1 MPQPLIYHLIDEF
14 RVGGAQTHLVTILAD
29 AQRRFP
35 YRHRVGGLFE
45 EGPITDDLRAL
56 GIEVDVFDL
65 RADFQDRRYDRVVAK
80 LSRRFRELRPDLVEA
95 HLTWSRLLGLPAAA
109 IARVPRRIGFEQGD
123 IYMASRPMR
132 AANFVGQVAAQEVIV
147 CSDALKQ
154 WVRETHRTSERRL
167 EVFHNCVDVK
177 RFVPRDSAS
186 PRAAFS
192 LPDGAVRFV
201 TVGTL
206 GRGVNKRV
214 DVSIRATAIAAAAG
228 AHVGLVVVGDG
239 EQRGELEQLAATLGI
254 SDRVHFLG
262 MRSDVP
268 AVIASCDVFVH
279 AAPFE
284 PFGIV
289 CIEAMACGL
298 PVIVPDRGGI
308 SEAVRE
314 GETGFIYA
322 TLDADALARAMIKLA
337 NEPAVLT
344 AVGAAALADVR
355 ARFAVEAYNDRL
367 YGLYGIAS

>member
-45 EGPITDDLRAL
+45 EGPIADDLRAL

-65 RADFQDRRYDRVVAK
+65 RAAFQARRYDRILAT

-95 HLTWSRLLGLPAAA
+95 HLSWSRLLGLPAAA

-132 AANFVGQVAAQEVIV
+132 VANFVGQVAAQEVIV

-239 EQRGELEQLAATLGI
+239 EQRAELEQLAATLGI

-298 PVIVPDRGGI
+298 PVIVPDKGGI

>member
-1 MPQPLIYHLIDEF
+1 
-14 RVGGAQTHLVTILAD
+14 
-29 AQRRFP
+29 
-35 YRHRVGGLFE
+35 
-45 EGPITDDLRAL
+45 
-56 GIEVDVFDL
+56 
-65 RADFQDRRYDRVVAK
+65 
-80 LSRRFRELRPDLVEA
+80 
-95 HLTWSRLLGLPAAA
+95 
-109 IARVPRRIGFEQGD
+109 
-123 IYMASRPMR
+123 
-132 AANFVGQVAAQEVIV
+132 
-147 CSDALKQ
+147 
-154 WVRETHRTSERRL
+154 
-167 EVFHNCVDVK
+167 
-177 RFVPRDSAS
+177 
-186 PRAAFS
+186 
-192 LPDGAVRFV
+192 V

-268 AVIASCDVFVH
+268 AIMASCDVFVH

-298 PVIVPDRGGI
+298 PVIVPDKGGI

-322 TLDADALARAMIKLA
+322 TLDADALARAMIRLA
-337 NEPAVLT
+337 NDPAALA

-355 ARFAVEAYNDRL
+355 ALGRWSSDVVRVYLRQQATDQQAANAQHAMAAAATAVVVNPRLTQFTPGQPQLASPGGMSPVPTSPAEPRRSGNQGSARPHAPRPARLRALPQRFQTDPP
-367 YGLYGIAS
+367 

>member
-14 RVGGAQTHLVTILAD
+14 RLGGAQTHLVTIIAD
-29 AQRRFP
+29 AQRRLP

-45 EGPITDDLRAL
+45 DGPMADELRAL

-65 RADFQDRRYDRVVAK
+65 RADFQARRYDLVVAK
-80 LSRRFRELRPDLVEA
+80 LRRRFREVGPALVEA

-109 IARVPRRIGFEQGD
+109 SAGVPRRVGFEHGD
-123 IYMASRPMR
+123 IYMKSRSMR
-132 AANFVGQVAAQEVIV
+132 VANFVGQLAAQEVIV

-154 WVRETHRTSERRL
+154 WVRDTHRTSERRL
-167 EVFHNCVDVK
+167 QVLHNCVDVK
-177 RFVPRDSAS
+177 RFVPRQHGA
-186 PRAAFS
+186 PRAAFA
-192 LPDGAVRFV
+192 LPDGAFRFV

-214 DVSIRATAIAAAAG
+214 DVSIRATALAVAAG
-228 AHVGLVVVGDG
+228 AQVGLVVVGDG
-239 EQRGELEQLAATLGI
+239 EQRGELEALASALGI
-254 SDRVHFLG
+254 RERVDFLG

-268 AVIASCDVFVH
+268 AIMASCDVFVH

-289 CIEAMACGL
+289 CLEAMACGL

-308 SEAVRE
+308 GEAVRE
-314 GETGFIYA
+314 GETGLIYA
-322 TLDADALARAMIKLA
+322 TLDADALARAMLKLV
-337 NEPAVLT
+337 NDPAALT

-355 ARFAVEAYNDRL
+355 ARFTVESYNDRL
-367 YGLYGIAS
+367 YSLYGIAS

>member
-14 RVGGAQTHLVTILAD
+14 RLGGAQTHLVTILAD
-29 AQRRFP
+29 AQRRFT

-45 EGPITDDLRAL
+45 DGPIADDLRAL

-65 RADFQDRRYDRVVAK
+65 RADFRSRRYDRVVAK
-80 LSRRFRELRPDLVEA
+80 LNRRFRELRPDLVEA
-95 HLTWSRLLGLPAAA
+95 HLTWSRLLGLPAAVLA
-109 IARVPRRIGFEQGD
+109 GVPRRIGFEQGD
-123 IYMASRPMR
+123 IYLNSRPMR
-132 AANFVGQVAAQEVIV
+132 VANFVGQVAAQEVIV
-147 CSDALKQ
+147 CSDALKR
-154 WVRETHRTSERRL
+154 WVQATHGTAESRL
-167 EVFHNCVDVK
+167 KVFHNCVDVK
-177 RFVPRDSAS
+177 RFVPREAGS

-192 LPDGAVRFV
+192 LPEGAVRFV

-214 DVSIRATAIAAAAG
+214 DVSIRATATAAAAG

-239 EQRGELEQLAATLGI
+239 EQRSELEQLAATLGI

-298 PVIVPDRGGI
+298 PVIVPDKGGI

-322 TLDADALARAMIKLA
+322 TLDADALARAMVKLA
-337 NEPAVLT
+337 TDPASLT

-355 ARFAVEAYNDRL
+355 ARFTVEGYNDRL
-367 YGLYGIAS
+367 YALYGIAS

>member
-45 EGPITDDLRAL
+45 EGPIADDLRAL
-56 GIEVDVFDL
+56 GIEVDLFDL
-65 RADFQDRRYDRVVAK
+65 RADFQDRRFDRVVAK
-80 LSRRFRELRPDLVEA
+80 LNRRFRELRPDLVEA

-123 IYMASRPMR
+123 IYMKSRGMR
-132 AANFVGQVAAQEVIV
+132 VANFFGQVAAQEVIV

-177 RFVPRDSAS
+177 RFVPREADAT
-186 PRAAFS
+186 RAAFS

-239 EQRGELEQLAATLGI
+239 EQRAELEQLAATLGI

-298 PVIVPDRGGI
+298 PVIVPDKGGI

-322 TLDADALARAMIKLA
+322 TLDADALARAMIRLA
-337 NEPAVLT
+337 NDPAALT

-355 ARFAVEAYNDRL
+355 ARFTVEGYNDRL
-367 YGLYGIAS
+367 YALYGIES

>member
-14 RVGGAQTHLVTILAD
+14 RLGGAQTHLVTILAD

-45 EGPITDDLRAL
+45 DGPIADDFRAL

-65 RADFQDRRYDRVVAK
+65 RAAFQARRYDRVVAK

-109 IARVPRRIGFEQGD
+109 AAGVPRRVGFEHGD
-123 IYMASRPMR
+123 IYMRSRPMR
-132 AANFVGQVAAQEVIV
+132 VANFVGQLAAQEVIV

-154 WVRETHRTSERRL
+154 WVRATHRTSERRL
-167 EVFHNCVDVK
+167 EVLHNCVDVN
-177 RFVPRDSAS
+177 RFVPRAS
-186 PRAAFS
+186 DAPRAAFA
-192 LPDGAVRFV
+192 LPDGAFRFV

-214 DVSIRATAIAAAAG
+214 DLSIRATALAVAAG
-228 AHVGLVVVGDG
+228 AHVGLVIVGDG

-254 SDRVHFLG
+254 GDRVAFLG

-268 AVIASCDVFVH
+268 AIIASCDVFVH

-289 CIEAMACGL
+289 CLEAMACGL
-298 PVIVPDRGGI
+298 PVIVPDQGGI

-314 GETGFIYA
+314 GETGLIYP
-322 TLDADALARAMIKLA
+322 TLDVAALARAMTNVASDRAWVTTL
-337 NEPAVLT
+337 
-344 AVGAAALADVR
+344 GAAALADVR
-355 ARFAVEAYNDRL
+355 ARFTVERYNDRL
-367 YGLYGIAS
+367 YARYGIAS